1 VVPAD
6 NKWFTRVI
14 VAAAV
19 IDTLAA
25 MKLQYPK
32 VSEAKR
38 EELAAVRKELLGK
51 K

>member
-1 VVPAD
+1 
-6 NKWFTRVI
+6 
-14 VAAAV
+14 
-19 IDTLAA
+19 